1 MPAASNALL
10 IKSVLSN
17 NCVSVFTSQR
27 ACIGFMTLNLRS
39 ISKLSS
45 FLFFM
50 LNFLVGTQKK
60 ACQFLEVMMILMPT
74 FLSEIYT
81 LFLFNIQNSSE
92 VNI

>member
-1 MPAASNALL
+1 
-10 IKSVLSN
+10 
-17 NCVSVFTSQR
+17 
-27 ACIGFMTLNLRS
+27 MTLNLRS